1 MEDTAIL
8 DLYWARD
15 ERAITET
22 FRNPMENTVT
32 ASLTIFLHDRED
44 TEECLN
50 DTWMRAWNAIPP
62 KKPNRLELFLG
73 TITRNLSFDRWKGRH
88 AQKRGNGTMDMAL
101 DELAECIPAAH
112 DTESIVEAAEL
123 ERSINAFL
131 HTLSEQECN
140 VFFTKVLVRGGYV
153 QIAERYGMNLN
164 TVKTSL
170 FRTRKK
176 LQKYLSSRGLS
187 CKRKRR

>member
-22 FRNPMENTVT
+22 QKSYGKYCYSI
-32 ASLTIFLHDRED
+32 AYHILHDRED

-62 KKPNRLELFLG
+62 KKPNRLEFFLG
-73 TITRNLSFDRWKGRH
+73 TITRNLSFDRWK
-88 AQKRGNGTMDMAL
+88 
-101 DELAECIPAAH
+101 AECILAAH

-140 VFFTKVLVRGGYV
+140 VFLRRYWFVEEYA
-153 QIAERYGMNLN
+153 QIEERYGMNLN

-176 LQKYLSSRGLS
+176 LQKYLEQQGIVL
-187 CKRKRR
+187 

>member
-8 DLYWARD
+8 ELYWARD
-15 ERAITET
+15 EQAIAET
-22 FRNPMENTVT
+22 QKSYGKYCYSI
-32 ASLTIFLHDRED
+32 AYHILHDRED

-62 KKPNRLELFLG
+62 KKPNRLELL
-73 TITRNLSFDRWKGRH
+73 
-88 AQKRGNGTMDMAL
+88 L

-112 DTESIVEAAEL
+112 NTEEAVEAAEL

-140 VFFTKVLVRGGYV
+140 VFLRRYWFVEEYAE
-153 QIAERYGMNLN
+153 IAGRYGMNLN

-176 LQKYLSSRGLS
+176 LQKYLEQQGIVL
-187 CKRKRR
+187 